1 MGKGITRE
9 ITVGAKM
16 KWELMAR
23 AAITNPT
30 TASTTSTR
38 TNAITAK
45 TQATKAEVT
54 RAIPTTKE
62 QGLATSRTR
71 DNTASTTNL
80 SEEEMVKHV
89 AKTRM
94 TETITHT
101 STGTRDF
108 KNTVPTTTRCSILK
122 TTSSR
127 IS

>member
-1 MGKGITRE
+1 MGKSITRE

-30 TASTTSTR
+30 TTSSTR

-45 TQATKAEVT
+45 TQATKVEAT

-62 QGLATSRTR
+62 EGLASRTR

-89 AKTRM
+89 AHQRM
-94 TETITHT
+94 TETIMHT

-108 KNTVPTTTRCSILK
+108 KNTVPTTTRCSILT